1 MSFET
6 AENLY
11 NCYEED
17 TSLLL
22 EETVRPKE
30 RWAPLGANA
39 SPEPG
44 HHAFEESGI
53 ESNLEQDSE
62 LSRLML
68 ENEQLNNS
76 LMALTSHI
84 AQVQFRLGQI
94 LNAEAESRE
103 PMLKSLEEYASR
115 GIPDL
120 QLLAEH
126 CNKLSLESK
135 ACSTNLSGRPQK
147 LIEQLRRHLDDLERF
162 AYETGEQSEPPTQ
175 TMLEKQRLV
184 IEGLREKLE
193 LNISNLDQLPA
204 DKLKQVVD
212 NAVNQFLN
220 PVKVSEKLVE
230 QLKTQVNDLE
240 RFIDFLHGSG
250 ACSDA
255 LAKALADFKRTHQQ
269 LSAND
274 KAPCC
279 RHSKSSD
286 MYKTQNGDTVVDD
299 DKDNLSDDSDSPTEN
314 LHHGVQL
321 GHSRHIHPDSEYF
334 HTNEE
339 YDNDNFDD
347 IYAEDQYTK
356 EQFKNTKS
364 ISRDNKKSRLSI
376 MSLMQRAITILSLF
390 AASHLDQD
398 PDTLFTKLNVNKY
411 STQKTRK
418 ANSATVEKAKAQHWG
433 TIRARLEVAINIV
446 QEKVAAL
453 EACRLTKTL
462 SINLYATHHTI
473 PNSIWSNSKATDS
486 HQNIPLGRES
496 PDGKPSIPTRSSN
509 IVRPYASTRK
519 VFSQDEVPGTQIAL
533 PVQNLHDASLRAMLH
548 GGRPD
553 RVFSETF
560 SSHEEKAESV
570 SCTEENDDLM
580 DDPYETEFLHTEA
593 ERAVVHVVRRLFC
606 TALRDLIE
614 HGLIKKALSQV
625 DENSPLGLVHK
636 SSTFLLRPIINC
648 LDTKNYSE
656 DGFEYLNL
664 NETTNDEISTKNSSK
679 SRSSPFGFH
688 AWDVLM
694 RFYQIKN
701 GPRYND
707 SPARKL
713 CESFDLHAVG
723 NKKITD
729 RQRFFSAMGTVL
741 QSHMAYKR
749 SKDAKFK
756 AFISIALNEHQLV
769 SWLRMIFRNQAFVQ
783 SIYEP
788 WSYAFNTG
796 FSDVLTSLHKL
807 TELKFNLPYDFS
819 IRHLKDIHDAF

>member
-1 MSFET
+1 MI
-6 AENLY
+6 
-11 NCYEED
+11 
-17 TSLLL
+17 
-22 EETVRPKE
+22 
-30 RWAPLGANA
+30 W
-39 SPEPG
+39 
-44 HHAFEESGI
+44 
-53 ESNLEQDSE
+53 
-62 LSRLML
+62 
-68 ENEQLNNS
+68 
-76 LMALTSHI
+76 
-84 AQVQFRLGQI
+84 
-94 LNAEAESRE
+94 
-103 PMLKSLEEYASR
+103 
-115 GIPDL
+115 
-120 QLLAEH
+120 
-126 CNKLSLESK
+126 
-135 ACSTNLSGRPQK
+135 
-147 LIEQLRRHLDDLERF
+147 
-162 AYETGEQSEPPTQ
+162 
-175 TMLEKQRLV
+175 
-184 IEGLREKLE
+184 
-193 LNISNLDQLPA
+193 
-204 DKLKQVVD
+204 
-212 NAVNQFLN
+212 
-220 PVKVSEKLVE
+220 
-230 QLKTQVNDLE
+230 NDLLI
-240 RFIDFLHGSG
+240 FF
-250 ACSDA
+250 
-255 LAKALADFKRTHQQ
+255 
-269 LSAND
+269 
-274 KAPCC
+274 
-279 RHSKSSD
+279 
-286 MYKTQNGDTVVDD
+286 M
-299 DKDNLSDDSDSPTEN
+299 
-314 LHHGVQL
+314 
-321 GHSRHIHPDSEYF
+321 
-334 HTNEE
+334 
-339 YDNDNFDD
+339 
-347 IYAEDQYTK
+347 DQYTK

-411 STQKTRK
+411 STQKTSK

-473 PNSIWSNSKATDS
+473 PNSIWSNSKASDS
-486 HQNIPLGRES
+486 HQDIPLGRES
-496 PDGKPSIPTRSSN
+496 PDGKPSMPTRSSS

-553 RVFSETF
+553 RVFSEAF
-560 SSHEEKAESV
+560 SLHEEKTESV

-593 ERAVVHVVRRLFC
+593 ERAVVHAVRRLFC

-636 SSTFLLRPIINC
+636 SSTFLLRPIMNC

-656 DGFEYLNL
+656 DGFEYLDL

-788 WSYAFNTG
+788 WSYAFSTG